1 MKNLM
6 MPAVLC
12 FVLFVVSLPAETP
25 AAAVV
30 KRIPVE
36 DFFQN
41 PEIARPEVSPD
52 GKHVAMLVSLDKR
65 LALVLL
71 DLATGKYIPLV
82 RTINAD
88 IGEIHWK
95 GNDRILFSEDS
106 FGREENSYYSVDI
119 RSRVTKVL
127 QENSYLKI
135 VDYRGSDP
143 DHVLVYGFGTW
154 LHTMNIVDGSLS
166 ADQQVDDN
174 TANWVMDNAGVLKA
188 QRRQKG
194 DRTIY
199 ETCAN
204 AKARWES
211 IGEVG
216 EGIGLLDGTIRFVG
230 FNADNRTLYIIK
242 TDADGAE
249 GIYAFD
255 TITRAW
261 GEPLF
266 ATKAGRIQWVL
277 LAQDRSGIDCVGYG
291 REAIQTKW
299 FNSRLSKIA
308 AALDASLPAHTLK
321 RIVSYDQAKNVFIV
335 AVYSDVQP
343 IDYYMLD
350 LRRRAQ
356 LVPLGKTNPKM
367 DPAQLQPM
375 KEVTYQARDGLTIH
389 AYLTMPREIKGG
401 RIPLVINPHGGPYGY
416 YDVWGFNAEVQMLAN
431 RGYAVLQ
438 PNYRGS
444 GGYGTDF
451 LKAGRGEWGGK
462 MQDDLT
468 DGVKWAIAQGWADPA
483 RICIYGASYG
493 GYAAL
498 AGAVFTPDLYC
509 CAVNYAGVSDLFL
522 ITNWMFSNN
531 RYWSTYYRDWIGD
544 SNAFIDAK
552 SPINFIDQIKI
563 PTLHA
568 YGKND
573 PRVNFEN
580 WTKLEAALRKYQ
592 KKYEEIHED
601 TEGHGFKH
609 EENRIQFYKK
619 LDSFLAK
626 YLAPERMKAPGS

>member
-1 MKNLM
+1 MKNIIV
-6 MPAVLC
+6 PAVFGL
-12 FVLFVVSLPAETP
+12 VLLATSLPAAAP
-25 AAAVV
+25 AEPVV

-41 PEIARPEVSPD
+41 PEIAKPEVSPD

-71 DLATGKYIPLV
+71 DLATGKYIPIV

-88 IGEIHWK
+88 IGDIQWK

-106 FGREENSYYSVDI
+106 FGKEQGSYYSVDI
-119 RSRVTKVL
+119 RSRATKVL
-127 QENSYLKI
+127 HENSYLKI
-135 VDYRGSDP
+135 VDNRGSDAN
-143 DHVLVYGFGTW
+143 HVLVYGFGAW
-154 LHTMNIVDGSLS
+154 LQSMDVTDGSLN
-166 ADQQVDDN
+166 AAQQVEDN
-174 TANWVMDNAGVLKA
+174 TGDWVLDNDGVLKA

-194 DRTIY
+194 DRTVY

-216 EGIGLLDGTIRFVG
+216 EGVGLLDGTIRFVG
-230 FNADNRTLYIIK
+230 FAANNRTLYTIK
-242 TDADGAE
+242 ADADGAE
-249 GIYAFD
+249 SVYAFD
-255 TITRAW
+255 TVTRAW

-266 ATKAGRIQWVL
+266 STKAGRIQWVL
-277 LAQDRSGIDCVGYG
+277 LAQDRSGIDCIGYG
-291 REAIQTKW
+291 REATQTKW
-299 FNSRLSKIA
+299 FNPRLAKIA
-308 AALDASLPAHTLK
+308 AALDTSLPANTLK

-343 IDYYMLD
+343 IEYYMLD
-350 LRRRAQ
+350 LRHRAQ
-356 LVPLGKTNPKM
+356 LVLLGKTKPKM
-367 DPAQLQPM
+367 DRAQLQPM

-389 AYLTMPREIKGG
+389 AYLTMPRQTKAG

-451 LKAGRGEWGGK
+451 LKAGRLEWGRK

-468 DGVKWAIAQGWADPA
+468 DGVNWAIAQGWADPA

-509 CAVNYAGVSDLFL
+509 CAVNYAGISDLFL

-531 RYWSTYYRDWIGD
+531 QYWRTYYRDWVGD
-544 SNAFIDAK
+544 SNAFIDAR
-552 SPINFIDQIKI
+552 SPINFIDRIKI

-580 WTKLEAALRKYQ
+580 WTKLEAALRKYH

-609 EENRIQFYKK
+609 EENRIKFYEK

-626 YLAPERMKAPGS
+626 YLGPERKQPTGA